1 MKEEM
6 QREGG
11 LHALQLKTRTEEEDR
26 REEEK
31 KKKSEGEAGS
41 ETA

>member
-1 MKEEM
+1 MYDLMKEEM

-11 LHALQLKTRTEEEDR
+11 LHALQMRTRTEEEDR

-31 KKKSEGEAGS
+31 NKA
-41 ETA
+41 